1 MSALWDEV
9 VSSSD
14 ESLWRAAVLASL
26 PQITPRRL
34 SMMFSAGGPDEVW
47 ETLRGELP
55 VSGAADAV
63 SAVVDGAQMGD
74 LWRSRC
80 SSESLVNMRDVCLR
94 HGIGVTYRGHHD
106 YPSALL
112 HDHQP
117 PAVLFYRGS
126 LAVIAAHRRC
136 GIVGTR
142 SATPLGRRFA
152 ERLGGDLAASGVSVV
167 SGLAKG
173 IDAAAH
179 SGTRDC
185 LSASS
190 APHAALGAPIAVV
203 ANGLDTVYPRHHTAL
218 FDFVSANG
226 VIISESAPGT
236 PPEPFRFPL
245 RNRIIAALSEVLV
258 VVESRAAGGSMH
270 TVDAAMMRG
279 VPVLAVPGAPG
290 AAASVGT
297 NRLISEGCAPCVH
310 VDDALVALGLHGPI
324 RQLSP
329 HVLDHDSQHVLQA
342 LVDGP
347 MALDALVQRTGFE
360 LIRLVRVLGGLEAR
374 GLVAHEAGWWQGV
387 IAM

>member
-1 MSALWDEV
+1 MSAATTHLPVAPSEDSV
-9 VSSSD
+9 
-14 ESLWRAAVLASL
+14 WRAAVLGSL

-34 SMMFSAGGPDEVW
+34 SMMFSVGGPDQVW
-47 ETLRGELP
+47 AALRGDRYIP
-55 VSGAADAV
+55 SV
-63 SAVVDGAQMGD
+63 SAVAETAQ
-74 LWRSRC
+74 LSETWRSC
-80 SSESLVNMRDVCLR
+80 CTSDAVAKMRAVCLQ
-94 HGIGVTYRGHHD
+94 HSIGVTYRGHHD
-106 YPSALL
+106 YPSALS
-112 HDHQP
+112 HDHQA

-126 LAVIAAHRRC
+126 LAAINQNRRC

-152 ERLGGDLAASGVSVV
+152 ENLGADLARVGVSVV

-173 IDAAAH
+173 IDAATH
-179 SGTRDC
+179 SGMRDC

-218 FDFVSANG
+218 FDFVSATG
-226 VIISESAPGT
+226 VVISESAPGT

-310 VDDALVALGLHGPI
+310 VDDALIALGLRAPMIHP
-324 RQLSP
+324 SP
-329 HVLDHDSQHVLQA
+329 RALDHDSKHVLQVLA
-342 LVDGP
+342 EGP

-360 LIRLVRVLGGLEAR
+360 LVGLVRILGGLEAR
-374 GLVAHEAGWWQGV
+374 GLAAHEAGWWQGV